1 MTNRGET
8 DMLYGMYTSGNG
20 MRVQM
25 RRQDVISNNL
35 ANTNTTGFKRNLFNV
50 QEMGSENENIGR
62 MGSSRNEMLDKF
74 GGPQIHSTRVSFE
87 QGNMESTDN
96 ELDLAIE
103 GEGFFKLKN
112 PATGEF
118 SYTRSGHFSMNKD
131 GQLVGADSGHLVMDQ
146 RDTPIVVSELQG
158 SASDAVKVVS
168 FNDLGSLQKQEGT
181 MFKLNKNQSGQL
193 PTEMPVTSKVYSG
206 FLENSNTNSINEM
219 VQMIEAHR
227 AYQANASNLKQQ
239 DENLGSL
246 ISIARS

>member
-1 MTNRGET
+1 
-8 DMLYGMYTSGNG
+8 MLYGMYTSGNG

-25 RRQDVISNNL
+25 RRQEVISNNL
-35 ANTNTTGFKRNLFNV
+35 ANTNTAGFKRNLFNV
-50 QEMGSENENIGR
+50 QEMGSENEGLGR
-62 MGSSRNEMLDKF
+62 MGSSRNETLDKF

-96 ELDLAIE
+96 ELDLAID

-112 PATGEF
+112 PTTGEF

-146 RDTPIVVSELQG
+146 RDTPIVMSELQG

-168 FNDLGSLQKQEGT
+168 FNDLGTLQKQEGT
-181 MFKLNKNQSGQL
+181 MFKLNKNESGQL
-193 PTEMPVTSKVYSG
+193 PTELPVTSKVFSG
-206 FLENSNTNSINEM
+206 FLENSNTNPINEM